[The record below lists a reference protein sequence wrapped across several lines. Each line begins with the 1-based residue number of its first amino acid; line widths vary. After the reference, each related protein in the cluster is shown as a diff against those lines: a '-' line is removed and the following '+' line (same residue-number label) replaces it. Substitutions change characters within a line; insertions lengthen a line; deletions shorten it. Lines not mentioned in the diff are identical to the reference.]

1 MIQTELNFRGVQ
13 ETSRI
18 AYHENKEGKKRM
30 VEMVVNAIRKGYH
43 VLSESDKRE
52 YGLGSFNAIPVQ
64 TLKAV
69 QIATGIE
76 HSSVAGRMSDA
87 LRMGLLK
94 YEGEVV
100 FMGRRRKKIVVT
112 DC

>member
-1 MIQTELNFRGVQ
+1 MNLQTELNFGGVQ

-30 VEMVVNAIRKGYH
+30 VMAVVNAIRKGYH
-43 VLSESDKRE
+43 VLTESEKIE
-52 YGLGSFNAIPVQ
+52 FGLGSFNAIPVE

-76 HSSVAGRMSDA
+76 HSSVSGRMNDA

-100 FMGRRRKKIVVT
+100 FMGRRRKKIVVA
-112 DC
+112 